1 MKNSIIVFLLLSLSV
16 LCAQGQI
23 KWYNPMEAEY
33 PVIQNRGWSDEIK
46 NSYQRL
52 PDRAE
57 DFVRKSVW
65 DLSEN
70 SAGLAIHFITNADK
84 IEVRYGVSGA
94 FAMNHM
100 PATGKS
106 GVDLYA
112 IDSEGNSR
120 FITDR
125 YSFGD
130 TIKFSYNDILEEEKF
145 KHGYEYRLFLPLY
158 NSIEWLEIGVPES
171 AEFAFIP
178 QLNEKPIVV
187 YGTSIAQGGC
197 ASRPAMGWTNI
208 LSRKLDF
215 PVVNLAFS
223 GNGPLEKEMVDLI
236 SELDASLIIYD
247 CLPNMTNLTAEEVK
261 KRTTYGILAIREKSD
276 VPILITEHI
285 GYLNDRMIKGRKEVV
300 DMLNRASREVF
311 DSLRHSGI
319 SNIYYLHK
327 DSINIPEDGTV
338 DYIHPNDLGMQCYA
352 DAYEKIVR
360 KILNMPKG
368 DIKTTQAVSQRR
380 EPYIYEWKER
390 HRQKLDKIKN
400 SPPKKVIIGN
410 SIIHYWSDE
419 KGRESGPESWKEYM
433 EPEGFF
439 NLGCGWDRIEN
450 VLWRVYHGELDG
462 FNAEEVV
469 LMIGINNIGLN
480 SDEEIVEGLE
490 FLLRQIELRQNDAV
504 IKVAGLLPMRSQEE
518 RIKRLNEKV
527 SVMAKINGWHFINPG
542 VNLLR
547 NDKIDESLFRD
558 GLHPNEKGYKLI
570 APLITSDVGKSV
582 ISGFKAPENKHEKS
596 TRLMSYNIRNARGL
610 DDITDYDRI
619 ANVIKSVRPDIIGI
633 QELDSVTGRS
643 EGVDVLNVLSR
654 KTLMYATYAAS
665 IDYDGGKYGIGV
677 LSKEKPISVIKVPL
691 PCKSEP
697 RMMVIVEM
705 DDYYFGNTHFS
716 LHSEDRLKSV
726 EIIKKEVEKLNPD
739 KPFFLV
745 GDINATPEMGEVKEL
760 LKLFT
765 TLISPADY
773 TFPAGSPHG
782 TIDYIFGYNANDDWR
797 VMETNGVIA
806 EKVASDHR
814 PIFADVLIK

>member
-1 MKNSIIVFLLLSLSV
+1 MKNSIIDFLLLSLSV

-130 TIKFSYNDILEEEKF
+130 TIKFSYNNILEEEKF

-261 KRTTYGILAIREKSD
+261 K
-276 VPILITEHI
+276 
-285 GYLNDRMIKGRKEVV
+285 
-300 DMLNRASREVF
+300 
-311 DSLRHSGI
+311 
-319 SNIYYLHK
+319 
-327 DSINIPEDGTV
+327 
-338 DYIHPNDLGMQCYA
+338 
-352 DAYEKIVR
+352 
-360 KILNMPKG
+360 
-368 DIKTTQAVSQRR
+368 
-380 EPYIYEWKER
+380 
-390 HRQKLDKIKN
+390 
-400 SPPKKVIIGN
+400 
-410 SIIHYWSDE
+410 
-419 KGRESGPESWKEYM
+419 
-433 EPEGFF
+433 
-439 NLGCGWDRIEN
+439 
-450 VLWRVYHGELDG
+450 
-462 FNAEEVV
+462 
-469 LMIGINNIGLN
+469 
-480 SDEEIVEGLE
+480 
-490 FLLRQIELRQNDAV
+490 
-504 IKVAGLLPMRSQEE
+504 GLLMEFWQ
-518 RIKRLNEKV
+518 LEK
-527 SVMAKINGWHFINPG
+527 
-542 VNLLR
+542 
-547 NDKIDESLFRD
+547 
-558 GLHPNEKGYKLI
+558 
-570 APLITSDVGKSV
+570 
-582 ISGFKAPENKHEKS
+582 
-596 TRLMSYNIRNARGL
+596 
-610 DDITDYDRI
+610 
-619 ANVIKSVRPDIIGI
+619 
-633 QELDSVTGRS
+633 
-643 EGVDVLNVLSR
+643 
-654 KTLMYATYAAS
+654 
-665 IDYDGGKYGIGV
+665 
-677 LSKEKPISVIKVPL
+677 
-691 PCKSEP
+691 
-697 RMMVIVEM
+697 
-705 DDYYFGNTHFS
+705 
-716 LHSEDRLKSV
+716 
-726 EIIKKEVEKLNPD
+726 
-739 KPFFLV
+739 
-745 GDINATPEMGEVKEL
+745 
-760 LKLFT
+760 
-765 TLISPADY
+765 
-773 TFPAGSPHG
+773 
-782 TIDYIFGYNANDDWR
+782 R
-797 VMETNGVIA
+797 VMC
-806 EKVASDHR
+806 
-814 PIFADVLIK
+814 LY